1 MAEVQ
6 AAGREFPR
14 LIGHLCL
21 EPDGADRAE
30 VAIAVADAFQ
40 GRGIGRRLM
49 NAGLAWAAAEG
60 VATLTATTLEGN
72 LGIRGLLAGLR
83 LPMSL
88 RPYGSNVLEVTIDVW
103 PRSAAA

>member
-14 LIGHLCL
+14 LVGHLCL
-21 EPDGADRAE
+21 EPDGAGRAE

-49 NAGLAWAAAEG
+49 YAGLAWAAAEG
-60 VATLTATTLEGN
+60 VATLTATALESN
-72 LGIRGLLAGLR
+72 LGIRGLLAGLGR
-83 LPMSL
+83 RMSL
-88 RPYGSNVLEVTIDVW
+88 RAIGSNILEVTIDVW
-103 PRSAAA
+103 RRSAAA